1 MSDSPRH
8 SHSIVSSTHN
18 RLKTLGLS
26 QHHFNFTVRLT
37 VKIFCLV
44 PIEPD
49 RCRMLLRAC
58 DGRECPVSGGLLG
71 ATAAHFR
78 GSRKVRAPRQVR

>member
-1 MSDSPRH
+1 VTRGFLPVLPRNSGFTAAADRATIAQRPAH

-18 RLKTLGLS
+18 PLKTLGLS

-49 RCRMLLRAC
+49 RCRMLLRA
-58 DGRECPVSGGLLG
+58 
-71 ATAAHFR
+71 
-78 GSRKVRAPRQVR
+78 